1 MKTNKETQKKP
12 KKETQKKPNKK
23 TKKRKLSK
31 KVAAEHKAWQIFK
44 SWQKKNASKILEGQE
59 ITSLGEF
66 KEIYNSVGRRIE
78 KIKSLVQFKVKD
90 TTFKA
95 FNTKYKSITGKWLP
109 TSARKKSTQ
118 ELADT
123 ITDAINKFR
132 NERIDYYIAQGDPLN
147 VAQKKA
153 SLAVSEYFF
162 GS

>member
-1 MKTNKETQKKP
+1 M
-12 KKETQKKPNKK
+12 K

-31 KVAAEHKAWQIFK
+31 KIAAEHKAWQIYK
-44 SWQKKNASKILEGQE
+44 SWQKKNAVKIREGQE
-59 ITSLGEF
+59 IVSLGEF
-66 KEIYNSVGRRIE
+66 KTIYNSMGRRIE
-78 KIKSLVQFKVKD
+78 KIKSFVQFQVKD

-95 FNTKYKSITGKWLP
+95 FNTKYKSITGKQLP

-123 ITDAINKFR
+123 ITDAINEYR
-132 NERIDYYIAQGDPLN
+132 NERINYYIMQGDPLN

-153 SLAVSEYFF
+153 RLAVSEYFF

>member
-1 MKTNKETQKKP
+1 M
-12 KKETQKKPNKK
+12 K

-31 KVAAEHKAWQIFK
+31 KIAAEHKAWQIYK
-44 SWQKKNASKILEGQE
+44 SWQKKNAVKIREGQE
-59 ITSLGEF
+59 IVSLGEF
-66 KEIYNSVGRRIE
+66 KTIYNSMGRRIE
-78 KIKSLVQFKVKD
+78 KIKSFVQFQVKD

-95 FNTKYKSITGKWLP
+95 FNTKYKSITGKQLP

-132 NERIDYYIAQGDPLN
+132 EERIDYYITQGDPYN
-147 VAQKKA
+147 VALKKA
-153 SLAVSEYFF
+153 RLAVSEYFF

>member
-1 MKTNKETQKKP
+1 M
-12 KKETQKKPNKK
+12 K

-31 KVAAEHKAWQIFK
+31 KVAAEHKAWQIYK
-44 SWQKKNASKILEGQE
+44 SWQKKNAVKVRDGQE
-59 ITSLGEF
+59 IVSLSEF
-66 KEIYNSVGRRIE
+66 KTVYNSMGRRIE
-78 KIKSLVQFKVKD
+78 KVKASVQFQVTA

-95 FNTKYKSITGKWLP
+95 FNIKYKSITGKQLP

-123 ITDAINKFR
+123 ITDSINEFR
-132 NERIDYYIAQGDPLN
+132 NERINYYIAQGDPLN

-153 SLAVSEYFF
+153 RLAVSEYFF

>member
-1 MKTNKETQKKP
+1 M
-12 KKETQKKPNKK
+12 K

-31 KVAAEHKAWQIFK
+31 KIAAEHKAWQIYK
-44 SWQKKNASKILEGQE
+44 SWQKKNAVKVREGQE

-66 KEIYNSVGRRIE
+66 KETYNAMGRRIE
-78 KIKSLVQFKVKD
+78 NIKTFVQFQVKA

-95 FNTKYKSITGKWLP
+95 FNTQYKAITGKQLP

-123 ITDAINKFR
+123 ITDAINEFR
-132 NERIDYYIAQGDPLN
+132 EARVDYYLDQGNPLN

-153 SLAVSEYFF
+153 RLAVSEYFF

>member
-1 MKTNKETQKKP
+1 MKTEKKA
-12 KKETQKKPNKK
+12 KKK
-23 TKKRKLSK
+23 TEKRKMSK
-31 KVAAEHKAWQIFK
+31 KVAAEHKAWQIYK

-66 KEIYNSVGRRIE
+66 KQVYNSVGRRIE
-78 KIKSLVQFKVKD
+78 KIKSLVQFQVKD
-90 TTFKA
+90 TTYKA
-95 FNTKYKSITGKWLP
+95 FNTKYKSITGKQLP

-123 ITDAINKFR
+123 ITDVINKFR
-132 NERIDYYIAQGDPLN
+132 EERINYYLDQDDPLN

-153 SLAVSEYFF
+153 RLAVSEYFF

>member
-1 MKTNKETQKKP
+1 M
-12 KKETQKKPNKK
+12 K

-31 KVAAEHKAWQIFK
+31 KIAAEHKAWQIYK
-44 SWQKKNASKILEGQE
+44 SWQKKNAVKIREGQE
-59 ITSLGEF
+59 IVSLGEF
-66 KEIYNSVGRRIE
+66 KTIYNSMGRRIE
-78 KIKSLVQFKVKD
+78 KIKSFVQFQVKD

-95 FNTKYKSITGKWLP
+95 FNTKYKSITGKQLP

-123 ITDAINKFR
+123 ITDAINEYR
-132 NERIDYYIAQGDPLN
+132 NERINYYITQGDPLN

-153 SLAVSEYFF
+153 RLAVSEYFF

>member
-1 MKTNKETQKKP
+1 M
-12 KKETQKKPNKK
+12 K

-31 KVAAEHKAWQIFK
+31 KVAAEHKAWQIYK
-44 SWQKKNASKILEGQE
+44 SWQKKNAVKVIDGQE
-59 ITSLGEF
+59 IVSLSEF
-66 KEIYNSVGRRIE
+66 KTVYNSMGRRIE
-78 KIKSLVQFKVKD
+78 KVKAAVQFQVTA

-95 FNTKYKSITGKWLP
+95 FNTKYKSITGKQLP

-123 ITDAINKFR
+123 IIDAINEFR
-132 NERIDYYIAQGDPLN
+132 NEHIYYYIAQGDPLN

-153 SLAVSEYFF
+153 RLAVSEYFF

>member
-1 MKTNKETQKKP
+1 M
-12 KKETQKKPNKK
+12 K

-31 KVAAEHKAWQIFK
+31 PIAAEHKAWQIYK
-44 SWQKKNASKILEGQE
+44 SWQKKNASKIREGQE
-59 ITSLGEF
+59 IVSLGEF
-66 KEIYNSVGRRIE
+66 KVIYNSMGRRIE
-78 KIKSLVQFKVKD
+78 KIKSFVQFQVKD

-95 FNTKYKSITGKWLP
+95 FNTKYKSITGKQLP

-123 ITDAINKFR
+123 ITDAINEFR
-132 NERIDYYIAQGDPLN
+132 EERTNYYLDQGDPLN

-153 SLAVSEYFF
+153 RLAVSEYFF

>member
-1 MKTNKETQKKP
+1 M
-12 KKETQKKPNKK
+12 
-23 TKKRKLSK
+23 SK
-31 KVAAEHKAWQIFK
+31 QIAAEHKAWQIYK
-44 SWQKKNASKILEGQE
+44 SWQKKNAVKIREGQE
-59 ITSLGEF
+59 IVSLGEF
-66 KEIYNSVGRRIE
+66 KVIYNSMGRRIE
-78 KIKSLVQFKVKD
+78 KIKSFVQFQVKD

-95 FNTKYKSITGKWLP
+95 FNAKYKSITGKQLP

-132 NERIDYYIAQGDPLN
+132 DERIDYYLLQGEPLN

-153 SLAVSEYFF
+153 RLDVSEYFF

>member
-1 MKTNKETQKKP
+1 M
-12 KKETQKKPNKK
+12 
-23 TKKRKLSK
+23 SK
-31 KVAAEHKAWQIFK
+31 QIAAEHKAWQIYK
-44 SWQKKNASKILEGQE
+44 SWQKKNAVKIREGQE
-59 ITSLGEF
+59 IVSLGEF
-66 KEIYNSVGRRIE
+66 KVIYNSMGRRIE
-78 KIKSLVQFKVKD
+78 KIKSFVQFQVKD

-95 FNTKYKSITGKWLP
+95 FNTKYKSITGKQLP

-123 ITDAINKFR
+123 ITDAINEFR

-153 SLAVSEYFF
+153 RLAVSEYFF

>member
-1 MKTNKETQKKP
+1 MSKP
-12 KKETQKKPNKK
+12 I
-23 TKKRKLSK
+23 
-31 KVAAEHKAWQIFK
+31 AAEHKAWQIYK
-44 SWQKKNASKILEGQE
+44 SWQKKNAAKVREGQE
-59 ITSLGEF
+59 IVSLGEF
-66 KEIYNSVGRRIE
+66 KVIYNSMGRRIE
-78 KIKSLVQFKVKD
+78 KIKSFVQFQVKD

-95 FNTKYKSITGKWLP
+95 FNTKYKSITGKLLP
-109 TSARKKSTQ
+109 TSARRKSTQ

-153 SLAVSEYFF
+153 RLAVSEYFF

>member
-1 MKTNKETQKKP
+1 M
-12 KKETQKKPNKK
+12 
-23 TKKRKLSK
+23 SK
-31 KVAAEHKAWQIFK
+31 QIAAEHKAWQIYK
-44 SWQKKNASKILEGQE
+44 SWQKKNAVKIREGQE
-59 ITSLGEF
+59 IVSLGEF
-66 KEIYNSVGRRIE
+66 KTIYNSMGRRIE
-78 KIKSLVQFKVKD
+78 KIKSFVQFQVKD

-95 FNTKYKSITGKWLP
+95 FNTKYKLITGKQLP

-123 ITDAINKFR
+123 IKDAINEFR

-153 SLAVSEYFF
+153 RLAVSEYFF

>member
-1 MKTNKETQKKP
+1 M
-12 KKETQKKPNKK
+12 K

-31 KVAAEHKAWQIFK
+31 KVAAEHKAWQIYK
-44 SWQKKNASKILEGQE
+44 SWQKKNAAKIREGQE
-59 ITSLGEF
+59 IVSLGEF
-66 KEIYNSVGRRIE
+66 KTIYNSMGRRIE
-78 KIKSLVQFKVKD
+78 KIKSFVQFQVKD

-95 FNTKYKSITGKWLP
+95 FNTKYKSITGKQLP

-132 NERIDYYIAQGDPLN
+132 EERIDYYIDQGDPYN
-147 VAQKKA
+147 VALKKA
-153 SLAVSEYFF
+153 RLAVSEYFF

>member
-1 MKTNKETQKKP
+1 MSKP
-12 KKETQKKPNKK
+12 I
-23 TKKRKLSK
+23 
-31 KVAAEHKAWQIFK
+31 AAEHKAWQIYK
-44 SWQKKNASKILEGQE
+44 SWQKKNAAKVRDGQE
-59 ITSLGEF
+59 IVSLGEF
-66 KEIYNSVGRRIE
+66 KTVYNSMGRRIE
-78 KIKSLVQFKVKD
+78 KVKASVQFQVTA

-95 FNTKYKSITGKWLP
+95 FNTKYKSVTGKQLP

-153 SLAVSEYFF
+153 RLAVSEYFF